1 VFFANGTPPQTYVK
15 RRLVPGLESAFVP
28 GQASFMLGDRMAI
41 AICKDMDFPAMIRGD
56 AMLQPGLFAVPA
68 WDFNKDAVWH
78 ARLAIL
84 RGVENGFSVARSAN
98 NGLLTLSDAYGR
110 ILAMKQ
116 STSGGMVLLQGDLP
130 RGPGRTLYARIG
142 DSFAW
147 ICLAMSV
154 LLVGIAFF
162 AKPDYAGKPPVL

>member
-1 VFFANGTPPQTYVK
+1 
-15 RRLVPGLESAFVP
+15 
-28 GQASFMLGDRMAI
+28 MLGDRTAV

-68 WDFNKDAVWH
+68 WDFGKDAVWH

-84 RGVENGFSVARSAN
+84 RGVENGFAVARSAN
-98 NGLLTLSDAYGR
+98 YGLLTLSDAYGR
-110 ILAMKQ
+110 VLATKA

-130 RGPGRTLYARIG
+130 RGPGQTLYARIG

-154 LLVGIAFF
+154 LLIAVASL
-162 AKPDYAGKPPVL
+162 AKPGYAGKQPVL